1 MLRGGFGCGLECFAS
16 PLNARS
22 APFCSGFVDTDA
34 AFGSVGSFLTF
45 RPSQGA
51 FEANPPFVP
60 ALVVAM
66 ADHMRS
72 LLEAAE
78 QGGRPLLFALCVGA
92 SSSMKRDAAWAAL
105 QALAS

>member
-1 MLRGGFGCGLECFAS
+1 MAN
-16 PLNARS
+16 PN
-22 APFCSGFVDTDA
+22 PNPDPNPNQ
-34 AFGSVGSFLTF
+34 VGSFLDF

-66 ADHMRS
+66 ADHMRA